1 MENYWTSNKSINGL
15 RHFVL
20 VNETKE
26 KGNISFLMVSV
37 LDSEIN
43 LKTTYEELI
52 NSGNWH
58 KGWINLSKHQSITEE
73 YVNYKSIYKRE
84 GIDEIFIN
92 EDSLFNIETIRLP
105 EIEILLNYEV
115 KTGNPIV
122 AVVMRAPAKIKKGRK
137 G

>member
-1 MENYWTSNKSINGL
+1 MENYWTSNKTINGL

-26 KGNISFLMVSV
+26 KENMIFLMVSV

-52 NSGNWH
+52 NSGNWY
-58 KGWINLSKHQSITEE
+58 KGWINLPKLESITEE
-73 YVNYKSIYKRE
+73 YGNYKSSNKVE

-92 EDSLFNIETIRLP
+92 EDSSFNIS
-105 EIEILLNYEV
+105 
-115 KTGNPIV
+115 
-122 AVVMRAPAKIKKGRK
+122 
-137 G
+137 

>member
-1 MENYWTSNKSINGL
+1 MENYWTSNKPINGL

-20 VNETKE
+20 VNVTKE
-26 KGNISFLMVSV
+26 KGNIIFLMVSV

-73 YVNYKSIYKRE
+73 YLNYKFLNKRE

-92 EDSLFNIETIRLP
+92 EDSLFNIS
-105 EIEILLNYEV
+105 
-115 KTGNPIV
+115 
-122 AVVMRAPAKIKKGRK
+122 
-137 G
+137 